1 MEINRSCNKKQ
12 FFYIIGIIGG
22 IISILLTISLLIFCY
37 LNNKFIIN
45 ETNKHKD
52 VKIINRIKNN
62 KFVKYLHLVLK
73 RINIILT

>member
-1 MEINRSCNKKQ
+1 MEINHSYNKKQ
-12 FFYIIGIIGG
+12 FFYTIGIIGG
-22 IISILLTISLLIFCY
+22 IISILLTVSLFIFCY
-37 LNNKFIIN
+37 LNNKYINN

-62 KFVKYLHLVLK
+62 TFIKYLHLVLK